1 MHRDLKLPNILLN
14 LPTLSVD
21 ELNSLGFSLKEHI
34 KKIDFVGDDA
44 VPLEV
49 KIGDLGFA
57 RELEES

>member
-1 MHRDLKLPNILLN
+1 MHRDLKLANILIN

-21 ELNSLGFSLKEHI
+21 ELDALGFDLKEHI
-34 KKIDFVGDDA
+34 KKINFVGNDA
-44 VPLEV
+44 VPFEV

>member
-1 MHRDLKLPNILLN
+1 MHRDLKLPNILIN
-14 LPTLSVD
+14 LPTLSID
-21 ELNSLGFSLKEHI
+21 EWLAPGFDVKEHI
-34 KKIDFVGDDA
+34 KKINFVNDDA